1 MLNESD
7 VCAGPNS
14 TLRIIL
20 NLGFGDL
27 QFSACDVETVIVAYV
42 VRTRVR
48 VAWYWWYWRVTT
60 SNLLCFRGCEPRPA
74 N

>member
-27 QFSACDVETVIVAYV
+27 QFSACDVETVIDCLCCPDQSAGSVALV
-42 VRTRVR
+42 VL
-48 VAWYWWYWRVTT
+48 A
-60 SNLLCFRGCEPRPA
+60 SDDF
-74 N
+74 